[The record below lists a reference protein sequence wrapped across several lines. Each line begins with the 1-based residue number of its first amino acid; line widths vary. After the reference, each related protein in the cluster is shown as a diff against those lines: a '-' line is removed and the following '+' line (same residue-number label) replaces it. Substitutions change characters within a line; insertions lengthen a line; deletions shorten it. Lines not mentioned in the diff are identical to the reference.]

1 MKEIEFNLLTEPWV
15 RVRLP
20 DNTVQEV
27 SLTDALLHAQD
38 YVDLA
43 GEMPTQDAAM
53 LRLLLAVLFTV
64 FSRVNVEGEPEPF
77 EEEDDALA
85 RWGDLWQL
93 GHFPE
98 QPLRDYLEQWK
109 DRFWLFHPTHPF
121 WQVPT
126 LSNGIAFDGKK
137 LNGERAESGNKT
149 PLFQNVSKEA
159 CEALTYA
166 QAARWLIYQNGY
178 DERGGRPKAGNK
190 PRHGVGWLGQIG
202 FVAVKGKNLYETLL
216 RNMAFPTEQ
225 DALQEKQA
233 PCWEQE
239 CAKAEQSVEIVMPKN
254 QAELLTLQSR
264 RILLKRS
271 ETVPGVVGYEV
282 LGGDYWNSENAFGEQ
297 MTLWRRTSKENE
309 KVTYEP
315 QQHEMGKQL
324 WRELP
329 SMLEPEGR
337 KPGVLIWNQ
346 TLQSLRI
353 LSGKEQIV
361 ISVVGIRYDDQGAS
375 VKDVYTDQLKMQL
388 ATLNDLGRKWTV
400 RINREVQRCEDTAKN
415 IGTLCMEL
423 KLAGGLDYNKVKGFK
438 DKQKVTED
446 ARAQFYFAVDQPFR
460 QWLQAI
466 DPEQDDPD
474 EAALRWQVQARNI
487 AEKLGKQMVMEA
499 GNAALKGHRIEVEKT
514 QKTENKSKTILYT
527 SPKAYNRFCAK
538 LWESFLRGMPED
550 FQGRSGP
557 SHAEWAV
564 YLALTLYAVHQQ
576 GNDQPMNRPN
586 NTLGRAVRQLA
597 ERNTPAGQDWTEAS
611 VLRRFNALATAEEI
625 TEISHHLRGMIQLL
639 SAAKDGGIP
648 LDYPQLAADLY
659 ELQCTD
665 PRYAQI
671 PANVRL
677 RWGQDLYRETK
688 PAPEENEKE
697 N

>member
-1 MKEIEFNLLTEPWV
+1 MKEIEFNLLTEPWI
-15 RVRLP
+15 RVRLR
-20 DNTVQEV
+20 DNTVREV
-27 SLTDALLHAQD
+27 SLTEALVSAQD
-38 YVDLA
+38 YADLA
-43 GEMPTQDAAM
+43 GEMPTQNAAV

-64 FSRVNVEGEPEPF
+64 FSRVDAKGESRPLMQS
-77 EEEDDALA
+77 DDALE
-85 RWGDLWQL
+85 RWSALWQL
-93 GHFPE
+93 GHFPAE
-98 QPLRDYLEQWK
+98 PVRDYLEQWK

-149 PLFQNVSKEA
+149 PLFQNISKTECA
-159 CEALTYA
+159 VLTYA

-216 RNMAFPTEQ
+216 RNMAFSTEQ
-225 DALQEKQA
+225 DALREKQL
-233 PCWEQE
+233 PCWERE
-239 CAKAEQSVEIVMPKN
+239 HARTEQSVEIVMPKN

-264 RILLKRS
+264 RILLIRS
-271 ETVPGVVGYEV
+271 EEMPGVVGYEV
-282 LGGDYWNSENAFGEQ
+282 LGGDYWDSENAFGEQ

-329 SMLEPEGR
+329 AMLDPESR

-346 TLQSLRI
+346 KLQSLRI
-353 LSGKEQIV
+353 LSKKEQIV
-361 ISVVGIRYDDQGAS
+361 ISMVGIRYDDQGAS
-375 VKDVYTDQLKMQL
+375 VKDVYTDQLEMQL

-400 RINREVQRCEDTAKN
+400 RINREVQRCEETAKN

-446 ARAQFYFAVDQPFR
+446 ARAQFYFVVDQPFR

-474 EAALRWQVQARNI
+474 EAALRWQTRARSI

-499 GNAALKGHRIEVEKT
+499 GNAALKGRRIVVDKDK
-514 QKTENKSKTILYT
+514 KTEHTSLYT
-527 SPKAYNRFCAK
+527 SPRAYNHFRAR
-538 LWESFLRGMPED
+538 LWE
-550 FQGRSGP
+550 
-557 SHAEWAV
+557 
-564 YLALTLYAVHQQ
+564 
-576 GNDQPMNRPN
+576 
-586 NTLGRAVRQLA
+586 
-597 ERNTPAGQDWTEAS
+597 
-611 VLRRFNALATAEEI
+611 I
-625 TEISHHLRGMIQLL
+625 
-639 SAAKDGGIP
+639 
-648 LDYPQLAADLY
+648 YPQT
-659 ELQCTD
+659 E
-665 PRYAQI
+665 P
-671 PANVRL
+671 
-677 RWGQDLYRETK
+677 
-688 PAPEENEKE
+688 
-697 N
+697 

>member
-1 MKEIEFNLLTEPWV
+1 MKEIEFNLLTEPWI
-15 RVRLP
+15 RVRLR
-20 DNTVQEV
+20 DNTVREV
-27 SLTDALLHAQD
+27 SLTEALVSAQD

-43 GEMPTQDAAM
+43 GEMPTQNAAV

-64 FSRVNVEGEPEPF
+64 FSRVDAKGKPQPLAQS
-77 EEEDDALA
+77 DDALE
-85 RWGDLWQL
+85 RWSELWQL
-93 GHFPE
+93 GRFPAE
-98 QPLRDYLEQWK
+98 PVRDYLEQWK

-149 PLFQNVSKEA
+149 PLFQNNSKAECA
-159 CEALTYA
+159 VLTYA

-216 RNMAFPTEQ
+216 RNMVFSTGQNAI
-225 DALQEKQA
+225 QEEQA
-233 PCWEQE
+233 PCWERE
-239 CAKAEQSVEIVMPKN
+239 HIRTEQSVEIVMPKN

-264 RILLKRS
+264 RILLIRS
-271 ETVPGVVGYEV
+271 EEMRGVVGYEV
-282 LGGDYWNSENAFGEQ
+282 LGGDYWDSENAFGEQ

-329 SMLEPEGR
+329 AMLDPEGR

-346 TLQSLRI
+346 KLQSLRI
-353 LSGKEQIV
+353 LSKKEQIV

-375 VKDVYTDQLKMQL
+375 VKDVYTDQLEMQL

-400 RINREVQRCEDTAKN
+400 RISREVQRCEETAKN
-415 IGTLCMEL
+415 IGTLCVEL

-474 EAALRWQVQARNI
+474 EAALRWQAQARNI

-499 GNAALKGHRIEVEKT
+499 GNAALKGHRIVVDKDK
-514 QKTENKSKTILYT
+514 KTERTILYT
-527 SPKAYNRFCAK
+527 SPKAYNRFRTR
-538 LWESFLRGMPED
+538 LWEIYPK
-550 FQGRSGP
+550 
-557 SHAEWAV
+557 
-564 YLALTLYAVHQQ
+564 
-576 GNDQPMNRPN
+576 
-586 NTLGRAVRQLA
+586 
-597 ERNTPAGQDWTEAS
+597 TE
-611 VLRRFNALATAEEI
+611 
-625 TEISHHLRGMIQLL
+625 
-639 SAAKDGGIP
+639 P
-648 LDYPQLAADLY
+648 
-659 ELQCTD
+659 
-665 PRYAQI
+665 
-671 PANVRL
+671 
-677 RWGQDLYRETK
+677 
-688 PAPEENEKE
+688 
-697 N
+697 

>member
-1 MKEIEFNLLTEPWV
+1 MKEIEFNLLTEPWI
-15 RVRLP
+15 RVRLR
-20 DNTVQEV
+20 DNTVREV
-27 SLTDALLHAQD
+27 SLTEALVSAQD
-38 YVDLA
+38 YADLA
-43 GEMPTQDAAM
+43 GEMPTQNAAV

-64 FSRVNVEGEPEPF
+64 FSRVDAKGESRPLMQS
-77 EEEDDALA
+77 DDALE
-85 RWGDLWQL
+85 RWSALWQL
-93 GHFPE
+93 GHFPAE
-98 QPLRDYLEQWK
+98 PVRDYLEQWK

-149 PLFQNVSKEA
+149 PLFQNISKTECA
-159 CEALTYA
+159 VLTYA

-216 RNMAFPTEQ
+216 RNMVFSTGQNAI
-225 DALQEKQA
+225 QEEQA
-233 PCWEQE
+233 PCWEREQIRT
-239 CAKAEQSVEIVMPKN
+239 EQSVEIVMPKN

-264 RILLKRS
+264 RILLIRS
-271 ETVPGVVGYEV
+271 EEMPGVVGYEV
-282 LGGDYWNSENAFGEQ
+282 LGGDYWDSENAFGEQ

-329 SMLEPEGR
+329 AMLDPESR

-346 TLQSLRI
+346 KLQSLRI
-353 LSGKEQIV
+353 LSKKEQIV
-361 ISVVGIRYDDQGAS
+361 ISMVGIRYDDQGAS
-375 VKDVYTDQLKMQL
+375 VKDVYTDQLEMQL

-400 RINREVQRCEDTAKN
+400 RINREVQRCEETAKN

-446 ARAQFYFAVDQPFR
+446 ARAQFYFVVDQPFR

-474 EAALRWQVQARNI
+474 EAALRWQTRARSI

-499 GNAALKGHRIEVEKT
+499 GNAALKGYRIVVDKDK
-514 QKTENKSKTILYT
+514 KTERTILYT
-527 SPKAYNRFCAK
+527 SPKAYNRFRTR
-538 LWESFLRGMPED
+538 LWEIYPK
-550 FQGRSGP
+550 
-557 SHAEWAV
+557 
-564 YLALTLYAVHQQ
+564 
-576 GNDQPMNRPN
+576 
-586 NTLGRAVRQLA
+586 
-597 ERNTPAGQDWTEAS
+597 TE
-611 VLRRFNALATAEEI
+611 
-625 TEISHHLRGMIQLL
+625 
-639 SAAKDGGIP
+639 P
-648 LDYPQLAADLY
+648 
-659 ELQCTD
+659 
-665 PRYAQI
+665 
-671 PANVRL
+671 
-677 RWGQDLYRETK
+677 
-688 PAPEENEKE
+688 
-697 N
+697 

>member
-15 RVRLP
+15 RVRRP

-43 GEMPTQDAAM
+43 GEIPTQDAAM

-64 FSRVNVEGEPEPF
+64 FSRVNAKGKPQPLAQS
-77 EEEDDALA
+77 DDALE
-85 RWGDLWQL
+85 RWSELWQL
-93 GHFPE
+93 GHFPAE
-98 QPLRDYLEQWK
+98 PVRDYLEQWK

-126 LSNGIAFDGKK
+126 LSNGIEFDGKK

-149 PLFQNVSKEA
+149 PLFQNISKAECA
-159 CEALTYA
+159 VLTYA

-190 PRHGVGWLGQIG
+190 PRHGVGGLGQIG

-216 RNMAFPTEQ
+216 RNMAFSTEQ
-225 DALQEKQA
+225 DALREKQL
-233 PCWEQE
+233 PCWERE
-239 CAKAEQSVEIVMPKN
+239 HARTEQSVEIVMPKN

-264 RILLKRS
+264 RILLIRS
-271 ETVPGVVGYEV
+271 EEMPGVVGYEV
-282 LGGDYWNSENAFGEQ
+282 LGGDYWDSENAFGEQ

-329 SMLEPEGR
+329 AMLDPEGR

-346 TLQSLRI
+346 KLQSLRI
-353 LSGKEQIV
+353 LSKKEQIV

-375 VKDVYTDQLKMQL
+375 VKDVYTDQLEMQL

-400 RINREVQRCEDTAKN
+400 RISREVQRCEETAKN
-415 IGTLCMEL
+415 IGTLCVEL

-474 EAALRWQVQARNI
+474 EAALRWQAQARNI

-499 GNAALKGHRIEVEKT
+499 GNAALKGHRIVVDKDK
-514 QKTENKSKTILYT
+514 KTERTILYT
-527 SPKAYNRFCAK
+527 SPKAYNRFRTR
-538 LWESFLRGMPED
+538 LWEIYPK
-550 FQGRSGP
+550 
-557 SHAEWAV
+557 
-564 YLALTLYAVHQQ
+564 
-576 GNDQPMNRPN
+576 
-586 NTLGRAVRQLA
+586 
-597 ERNTPAGQDWTEAS
+597 TE
-611 VLRRFNALATAEEI
+611 
-625 TEISHHLRGMIQLL
+625 
-639 SAAKDGGIP
+639 P
-648 LDYPQLAADLY
+648 
-659 ELQCTD
+659 
-665 PRYAQI
+665 
-671 PANVRL
+671 
-677 RWGQDLYRETK
+677 
-688 PAPEENEKE
+688 
-697 N
+697 